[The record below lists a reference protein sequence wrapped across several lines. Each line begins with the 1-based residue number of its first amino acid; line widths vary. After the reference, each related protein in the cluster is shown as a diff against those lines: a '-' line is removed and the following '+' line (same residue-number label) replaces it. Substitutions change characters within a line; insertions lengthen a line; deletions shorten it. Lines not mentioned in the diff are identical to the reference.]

1 MPWVMALRVVSLP
14 ATASISTK
22 KPNSSS
28 DSPCP
33 SISALIS
40 LVTMSSRG
48 QPRRSSAMFMLVAED
63 LDRRPR
69 AGVLLAGQL
78 RVVVADHLV
87 GPGEDL
93 APVLLRD
100 ADQVG

>member
-1 MPWVMALRVVSLP
+1 MPCAMALRVVSLP

-28 DSPCP
+28 DRWFP

-48 QPRRSSAMFMLVAED
+48 QARRSSAMARL
-63 LDRRPR
+63 
-69 AGVLLAGQL
+69 
-78 RVVVADHLV
+78 
-87 GPGEDL
+87 
-93 APVLLRD
+93 
-100 ADQVG
+100 

>member
-1 MPWVMALRVVSLP
+1 MVVRWNTVIGVAQRTISSAAVSGRDALNSSHWSGWSRKASIPCAMALRVVSLP

-28 DSPCP
+28 DRWLP

-48 QPRRSSAMFMLVAED
+48 HPRRSSAMARL
-63 LDRRPR
+63 
-69 AGVLLAGQL
+69 
-78 RVVVADHLV
+78 
-87 GPGEDL
+87 
-93 APVLLRD
+93 
-100 ADQVG
+100 